1 MQPGTPAASAPGDPG
16 TSGTRAAAGDVTLV
30 EEIVRTLDKAIRV
43 HQLYEGASPSYERF
57 LGILRDAFRAFW
69 KTAEPLV
76 VTVQE
81 NRLLWEGQRV
91 YEGQQRPGDLAFLF
105 FRDGIRELAFHPG
118 FEDRGLPAFLDLIA
132 RIQGARDDQDDLIT
146 LFWEHD
152 LEGFTYRNVD
162 VAVDGLDAFSRSPG
176 RPPAVDPE
184 QLRAEMAAP
193 PSYGAGT
200 PPPPTE
206 VNTPEFREALYLL
219 DPSEFKALRE
229 ELDRELQRDL
239 MRDVL
244 HGLLDRLEDGALE
257 RQQRIVRILADMLP
271 GLLSSGRFSDAE
283 MVLADLRELAGR
295 GPPPALATEIDA
307 LFARLADA
315 ETVGEM
321 VRTIE
326 DSPGTVRVEEC
337 AALLRH
343 FPVAA
348 LEPLI
353 QAAGTAER
361 PEVRRALS
369 DVAER
374 LAAGDLERILSLL
387 GSPVPEVAAG
397 AARLVGRMGTGAGA
411 PGLARLLQRTEPEVR
426 IAAVVALQSLRVSSA
441 AGALAGVLEDPER
454 DVRIA
459 AARAL
464 GELRY
469 TPARARMEE
478 LIQSKRIRDAD
489 ITERLAF
496 FEAYGAVAGAEGV
509 ALLGRLLN
517 GRSWLG
523 RREPP
528 EIRASAAL
536 ALGRIG
542 TRPAREALESAGDD
556 PEMVVR
562 TAVARALRG
571 EGS

>member
-1 MQPGTPAASAPGDPG
+1 
-16 TSGTRAAAGDVTLV
+16 V

-57 LGILRDAFRAFW
+57 VGILRNAFRAFW
-69 KTAEPLV
+69 ETSEPLI

-81 NRLLWEGQRV
+81 NRLLWEGHRV

-105 FRDGIRELAFHPG
+105 FRDGIRELVFHPG
-118 FEDRGLPAFLDLIA
+118 FEDHGLPAFLDLIA

-152 LEGFTYRNVD
+152 LDGFEYRNVD
-162 VAVDGLDAFSRSPG
+162 VAVDGLDAFSRNPG
-176 RPPAVDPE
+176 RPPAVDSE
-184 QLRAEMAAP
+184 QLRADVAAP
-193 PSYGAGT
+193 PVYGAGT
-200 PPPPTE
+200 PPGGIEASP
-206 VNTPEFREALYLL
+206 PEFREALHLL
-219 DPSEFKALRE
+219 DPSEFKVLRE
-229 ELDRELQRDL
+229 ELQQELQRDL

-244 HGLLDRLEDGALE
+244 HGLLDRLDDGALD
-257 RQQRIVRILADMLP
+257 RQLRIVHILADMLP
-271 GLLSSGRFSDAE
+271 GLLSSGRFSEAG
-283 MVLADLRELAGR
+283 MVLVDLQELAAR
-295 GPPPALATEIDA
+295 EPPPELAAEIDA
-307 LFARLADA
+307 FFERLADPQ
-315 ETVGEM
+315 TVGEM

-326 DSPGTVRVEEC
+326 DSPGTVQVDEC
-337 AALLRH
+337 AAILRH

-353 QAAGTAER
+353 QAAGAAER

-369 DVAER
+369 EVAER
-374 LAAGDLERILSLL
+374 LASSDLERILSLL
-387 GSPVPEVAAG
+387 GSSNAEVAAG
-397 AARLVGRMGTGAGA
+397 AARLVGRLGTGAGA
-411 PGLARLLQRTEPEVR
+411 TGLARLLERSEPEVR
-426 IAAVVALQSLRVSSA
+426 IAAVLALQALRVSSA
-441 AGALAGVLEDPER
+441 AGALARVLEDPER

-469 TPARARMEE
+469 TPARARLEE
-478 LIQSKRIRDAD
+478 LIQSRRIREAD

-496 FEAYGAVAGAEGV
+496 FEAYGAVSGADGV

-517 GRSWLG
+517 SRSWLG
-523 RREPP
+523 RREAA

-536 ALGRIG
+536 ALGRIR
-542 TRPAREALESAGDD
+542 TQPARDALESAAED

-571 EGS
+571 EGA